1 MIIYLTLCKYFA
13 KLYKMHNFLEKYII
27 KNNLGL
33 FTMRHREFLK
43 DLSKAPR
50 LDTVPGE
57 FNYVFKD
64 QTILILYYSIFQT
77 IRSIPPPNVRGK
89 WDCMLQAKCSLPGSL
104 GGGLQWSGVFFSCF
118 PPLKSRYVLW
128 SGASYN
134 PKDMVMLPKQRK
146 MKTLK

>member
-77 IRSIPPPNVRGK
+77 IRSIPPPMCEENGIACYRPNVAY
-89 WDCMLQAKCSLPGSL
+89 LAHSV
-104 GGGLQWSGVFFSCF
+104 GGC
-118 PPLKSRYVLW
+118 
-128 SGASYN
+128 SGAGSFF
-134 PKDMVMLPKQRK
+134 PVFL
-146 MKTLK
+146 L